1 MIAIPKALGL
11 TLKNLPW
18 TVRYVSNDGVFLLT
32 RDQDQMIKDAL
43 VDKDDKY
50 GELLDEMP
58 LHMNYWSRAFI
69 INSLPSFNSDRT
81 RADICEEIICVYDA
95 DFFIRACE
103 VLCGFTPLFLPHNG
117 LMSGILQSGDF
128 EQCYENVFE
137 PVEFE
142 QG

>member
-1 MIAIPKALGL
+1 MIAMPRVLGL
-11 TLKNLPW
+11 TIKHLPW
-18 TVRYVSNDGVFLLT
+18 TVRYISDNGVFLLT

-43 VDKDDKY
+43 AAQDDKH
-50 GELLDEMP
+50 GGQLDEMP

-81 RADICEEIICVYDA
+81 RADHCEEIFCIDDA

-103 VLCGFTPLFLPHNG
+103 LLCGFTPLFLPCNG
-117 LMSGILQSGDF
+117 LMVSVLHSAEF
-128 EQCYENVFE
+128 EKCYEHVFE

-142 QG
+142 CA